1 MRGEEKWLEEIAP
14 KIQARFGFTRLP
26 FRKDLRPD
34 EWFPTEAMG
43 HALGRLRYLVERCGI
58 GCLTGDP
65 GLGKSTVLRVFMAS
79 LNRGSHMVC
88 DLTHT
93 TCGVLDLTRA
103 LTRGFGLEPGVRRS
117 DMFEAIK
124 AQVVQLTGSRGF
136 RVVLVVD
143 ESHLLPVGFL
153 DELRILA
160 SFDSDGED
168 RLAIVLAGQL
178 QLEAT
183 LRLAVNEAFAQR
195 VVVRQRLEPW
205 KRDEVGRYLQ
215 FRLARAGRNAKLFLP
230 DAVEAIA
237 KAAQGVPRLVDRL
250 AEHAL
255 LLAYEGGRKE
265 VDAALIEAA
274 LAEVDGRP
282 LES

>member
-1 MRGEEKWLEEIAP
+1 
-14 KIQARFGFTRLP
+14 
-26 FRKDLRPD
+26 
-34 EWFPTEAMG
+34 
-43 HALGRLRYLVERCGI
+43 
-58 GCLTGDP
+58 
-65 GLGKSTVLRVFMAS
+65 MAS
-79 LNRGSHMVC
+79 LNRGSHVVC

-93 TCGVLDLTRA
+93 TCGVLDLTRSLA
-103 LTRGFGLEPGVRRS
+103 RGFGLEPGVRRS
-117 DMFEAIK
+117 DMFEAMK
-124 AQVVQLTGSRGF
+124 AQIVQLTGSRGF

-143 ESHLLPVGFL
+143 EGHLLPVGFL

-195 VVVRQRLEPW
+195 VIVRQRLEPW
-205 KRDEVGRYLQ
+205 KRDEVARYLQ
-215 FRLARAGRNAKLFLP
+215 FRLARAGRNARLFLP

-250 AEHAL
+250 AEHSL

-265 VDAALIEAA
+265 IDAALIEAA